1 MKVIKNINNNVSLCL
16 DSNQNEVIAFGKG
29 IGFTK
34 PPYEIGLN
42 KIERVYYDVE
52 PTYVQMINDIPEQI
66 IDISTKVIDYARM
79 KLDNNVSSNIV
90 FTLADHI
97 QFAIRRYQENM
108 DLKLPIIHD
117 IQCLFETEMDIGM
130 MALEL
135 LRKNMKIYLPEE
147 EAAYIALHIVNAEKK
162 DKNKVSNI
170 LDEDVI
176 EEIIDIIEAYFNIE
190 IDRKSFNY
198 SRFVSHM
205 HYLIKRGK
213 ENTLVENENHK
224 LYESLAAIY
233 PETEDCTKKICQYLK
248 NKINCELTEEESVY
262 LILHVNRLCA
272 R

>member
-1 MKVIKNINNNVSLCL
+1 
-16 DSNQNEVIAFGKG
+16 
-29 IGFTK
+29 
-34 PPYEIGLN
+34 
-42 KIERVYYDVE
+42 
-52 PTYVQMINDIPEQI
+52 
-66 IDISTKVIDYARM
+66 
-79 KLDNNVSSNIV
+79 
-90 FTLADHI
+90 
-97 QFAIRRYQENM
+97 M

-213 ENTLVENENHK
+213 
-224 LYESLAAIY
+224 
-233 PETEDCTKKICQYLK
+233 KIL
-248 NKINCELTEEESVY
+248 S
-262 LILHVNRLCA
+262 
-272 R
+272 